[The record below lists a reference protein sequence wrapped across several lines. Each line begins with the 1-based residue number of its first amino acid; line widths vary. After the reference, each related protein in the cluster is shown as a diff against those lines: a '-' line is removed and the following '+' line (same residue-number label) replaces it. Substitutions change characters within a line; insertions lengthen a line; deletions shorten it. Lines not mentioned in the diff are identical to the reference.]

1 MANCKFCGKP
11 VLVGKVF
18 HAACWEQ
25 HTTERI
31 TEQFCDQYC
40 RFPRECRDDESLAKH
55 CDGCLLIRVLNA
67 GL

>member
-1 MANCKFCGKP
+1 MANCKFCGRP

-18 HAACWEQ
+18 HAACWEKQ
-25 HTTERI
+25 AKEQI

-40 RFPRECRDDESLAKH
+40 RFPRECRDDASLAAH
-55 CDGCLLIRVLNA
+55 CGSCVLARVLNL